1 MYSDKSC
8 SDQTVKCGSPA
19 SITSE
24 EMSPV
29 KYHQYLLPD
38 QPPENPEQSWRIN
51 SHCQGRCTLP
61 QSARVTLVKGMWSRS
76 RCRSRRG
83 GCSRSGQSSVRTAG
97 DKCLLLPLQDLWNTA
112 PMSPATHALF
122 LNKSSFSR
130 QERKNITAP
139 PPKKNNNTWC
149 PHPHPTSNLHSQS
162 ATKVFSRAVP

>member
-29 KYHQYLLPD
+29 KCHQYLLPD

-139 PPKKNNNTWC
+139 PPPPPKKQQHLVPP
-149 PHPHPTSNLHSQS
+149 PH
-162 ATKVFSRAVP
+162 K